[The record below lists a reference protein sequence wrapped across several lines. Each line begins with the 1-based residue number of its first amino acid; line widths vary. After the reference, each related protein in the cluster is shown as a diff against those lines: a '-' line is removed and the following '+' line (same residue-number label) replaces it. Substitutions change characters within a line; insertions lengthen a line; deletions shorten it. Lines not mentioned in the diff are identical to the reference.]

1 MGGTVLD
8 NYSRRL
14 VFVGGGGGGQE
25 GGRGEGTFVGT
36 AGPALDVLT

>member
-14 VFVGGGGGGQE
+14 VFVGGQE

-36 AGPALDVLT
+36 AGPALDVLA